1 MLRCIREYSAHAYQK
16 TVRLPRSQFSPRSDL
31 RKTYEQILPQACDQL
46 YREQYQELLQKVR
59 ELPDDAAKAEFVRDR
74 VFVLHDGP
82 PYANGDLHVGHAMN
96 KILKDI
102 MSRYQLTKGRHV
114 FYRPGWDCHGLPI
127 EIKALRSLDCDPAA
141 ISPQQ
146 VRAMAAQHAEG
157 AIAAQRSQFQQ
168 FGILT
173 DWQDTYRTM
182 DPDYEIR
189 QLSVLQSMFARGL
202 IRRQRKPVYW
212 GTETHTALAEGELEY
227 HDDHV
232 SRAAYVYFPLTDDA
246 CAMLRERVGVSLP
259 EQPIVCLIWT
269 STPWTLLSNRAICFH
284 DDHVYL
290 LLQWKNMLVVAE
302 RTKLADFEWDGEE
315 PTVVTSFRGSDLQG
329 LHYTN
334 PLLRDTIR
342 RPLLH
347 GDHVT
352 TDTGTGLV
360 HTAPGHGQEDYL
372 VGQAHGIE
380 VYSPVDHE
388 GRYVLEDIPL
398 HLRDILKD
406 NSGKPLKVTEQATAD
421 IIIKLLEEHKMLL
434 HSHEYTHSYP
444 YDWRSKKPVIL
455 RATPQWFADLSDMK
469 HRAVQSLESVEFF
482 PGRGKKRLEAFI
494 KSRNEWCISRQR
506 SWGVPIP
513 ALHLRRNPDEVLLD
527 NETLAHIISTIRKVG
542 IDSWFEESTAENMK
556 QWLPDKYWDV
566 AHLYYR
572 GRDTIDVWFDS
583 GSSWNLL
590 EQWYTETLGLKAP
603 LQPLADVY
611 LEGSDQHRGWFQSS
625 LLTKVAAA
633 GAVGAPFGKIVTHGF
648 TLDEAGLK
656 MSKSL
661 GNTIAPSSIIE
672 GNQKLQLPRLG
683 VDGLRLLVAQADFT
697 KDVAFGPLI
706 ARHVAD
712 SLKKIRLTFRFIL
725 GNLQDRPLAEYS
737 SEQKSL
743 SPESCA
749 QLRRI
754 DWYILEKTRQLTD
767 KCRGL
772 YDSHSYSNIISLVLY
787 HMSNDLSFYFEA
799 SKDTLYM
806 ETPENKRRLAIQT
819 TLFHVLDAYRAVLC
833 PIMPALVQ
841 EAWNC
846 LPREWLQGDS
856 TPALR
861 RSWPALPALAD
872 RIADFEARDMALV
885 AAFRQALGKLPHVT
899 KPEQSRVTI
908 YMPDSSPY
916 TVEDVM
922 ELTQAGEVVFHA
934 SREDLLALPNVS
946 VLDANDGIL
955 LAVEESPKHKCPRC
969 WKHAALEADALCN
982 RCASVLQ

>member
-1 MLRCIREYSAHAYQK
+1 MLRCIRQYSAHAYQK

-46 YREQYQELLQKVR
+46 YRDQYQELLQKVQ
-59 ELPDDAAKAEFVRDR
+59 ELPDDTDKANFVRDR

-102 MSRYQLTKGRHV
+102 MSRYQLTKGRYV

-127 EIKALRSLDCDPAA
+127 ELKALRSLDYDTAA

-157 AIAAQRSQFQQ
+157 AIAAQRKQFQQ

-182 DPDYEIR
+182 DPGYEIQ
-189 QLSVLQSMFARGL
+189 QLRLLQGIFARGL

-212 GTETHTALAEGELEY
+212 GAETRTALAEGELEY
-227 HDDHV
+227 RDDHI
-232 SRAAYVYFPLTDDA
+232 SKAAYVYFPLTEGA
-246 CAMLRERVGVSLP
+246 SATLRERLGTSLP

-284 DDHVYL
+284 DDHAYL
-290 LLQWKNMLVVAE
+290 LLQWKGMLVVAE
-302 RTKLADFEWDGEE
+302 RTELADFKWSGDT
-315 PTVVTSFRGSDLQG
+315 PVVVTSFRGSDLRG

-334 PLLRDTIR
+334 PLLGDAVS

-352 TDTGTGLV
+352 ADTGTGLV

-388 GRYVLEDIPL
+388 GRYILDDIPP
-398 HLRDILKD
+398 HLRDMLREE
-406 NSGKPLKVTEQATAD
+406 SGKPLKVTDQKTAGV
-421 IIIKLLEEHKMLL
+421 IIKLLEEHKMLL

-469 HRAVQSLESVEFF
+469 HHAVESLENVEFF
-482 PGRGKKRLEAFI
+482 PARGKKRLEAFI

-513 ALHLRRNPDEVLLD
+513 ALHLRSNPDEVLLN
-527 NETLAHIISTIRKVG
+527 NETLAHIIETISKVG
-542 IDSWFEESTAENMK
+542 INSWFEESNAENMK
-556 QWLPDKYWDV
+556 QWLPEKYHDV

-590 EQWYTETLGLKAP
+590 EKWYTETLGLKKP

-625 LLTKVAAA
+625 LLTKVAAS
-633 GAVGAPFGKIVTHGF
+633 GTVGAPFGKIVTHGF

-672 GNQKLQLPRLG
+672 GDQKLQLPRLG

-712 SLKKIRLTFRFIL
+712 SLKKVRLTFRFIL
-725 GNLQDRPLAEYS
+725 GNLQDCPSVASAGEQASLA
-737 SEQKSL
+737 
-743 SPESCA
+743 PGDCA

-754 DWYILEKTRQLTD
+754 DWYILDKTQKLTA
-767 KCRGL
+767 KCQGL
-772 YDSHSYSNIISLVLY
+772 YESQNYSNVISLVLY
-787 HMSNDLSFYFEA
+787 HMSNDLSLYFDA

-806 ETPENKRRLAIQT
+806 EPPHNKRRLAIQT
-819 TLFHVLDAYRAVLC
+819 TLFHILDAYRSILG

-846 LPREWLQGDS
+846 LPREWLRGDT

-861 RSWPALPALAD
+861 RPWPALPALAD
-872 RIADFEARDMALV
+872 RIRDCETTDLALV
-885 AAFRQALGKLPHVT
+885 TAFRQALARLPHVR
-899 KPEQSRVTI
+899 KPEQCRVII
-908 YMPDSSPY
+908 YMPDSALY

-922 ELTQAGEVVFHA
+922 ELTQAGEVIIDGSKDRV
-934 SREDLLALPNVS
+934 LALPHVS
-946 VLDANDGIL
+946 KLDANNDIL
-955 LAVEESPKHKCPRC
+955 LAVKESPNHKCPRC
-969 WKHAALEADALCN
+969 WKHASPEADALCN
-982 RCASVLQ
+982 RCARVLQ